1 MNYTQEEGRGGLELA
16 ETAYDLA
23 AGADN
28 KRYAPLYPLDMPLKE
43 KIETIATRIYRAEG
57 VRFEPA
63 AARSLRSLTRL
74 GYGELPVCIAKTQA
88 SLSDNPKKL
97 GAPAGFTVNVREVNV
112 SAGAGFVVAIAGSI
126 MQMPGLAK
134 TPASAGMDITADG
147 KITGL
152 F

>member
-1 MNYTQEEGRGGLELA
+1 MQGFGAPVVVAVNRFASDTDAEITRVKELCIEAGAPCCAHELHARGGEGGLELA

-28 KRYAPLYPLDMPLKE
+28 KRYTPLYPLDMPLKE

-74 GYGELPVCIAKTQA
+74 GYGELTRLHSQDA
-88 SLSDNPKKL
+88 
-97 GAPAGFTVNVREVNV
+97 
-112 SAGAGFVVAIAGSI
+112 
-126 MQMPGLAK
+126 GLA
-134 TPASAGMDITADG
+134 
-147 KITGL
+147 L
-152 F
+152 